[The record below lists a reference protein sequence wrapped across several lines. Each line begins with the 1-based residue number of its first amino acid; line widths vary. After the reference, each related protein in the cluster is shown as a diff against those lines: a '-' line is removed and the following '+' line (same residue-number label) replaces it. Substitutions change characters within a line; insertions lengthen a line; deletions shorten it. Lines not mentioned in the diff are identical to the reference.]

1 MYEQSLKIYIQFLS
15 CQEALSLTSFFFTSH
30 LSRKLFLSHAL
41 NLKILNKITYIK
53 FFSYILFKLFTDVP
67 ASGMYFL
74 TYEYIKMKLADEN
87 GKVSLWATILAGGMA
102 GINNWVVGMP
112 ADVLKSRLQ
121 TAPEGTYKH
130 GIRSVFRE
138 LMQKEGPLALYKG
151 VTPVMLRAF
160 PANAACF
167 IGFEICMKF
176 LNWSAPNL

>member
-30 LSRKLFLSHAL
+30 SSHKLFLSHAL
-41 NLKILNKITYIK
+41 NLKILNKITLN
-53 FFSYILFKLFTDVP
+53 FSLILHSNYLFTDVP

-74 TYEYIKMKLADEN
+74 TYEYIKIKLADEN

-130 GIRSVFRE
+130 GIRSVFRD

-167 IGFEICMKF
+167 IGFEIFMKF